1 MILLESIRL
10 ALSSIWAHKTRS
22 SLTMLGLI
30 IGITAVVML
39 MSLGEGVK
47 NDVKKT
53 VQGLGSNIAFVISGN
68 IKIDGSGGASGG
80 ISNPANL
87 ISGDILKRADVDEIK
102 KLQGVQTA
110 AAMTLVPGNV
120 KKGNLL
126 ATGTVAGVDVDF
138 KEVLTGLNLE
148 KGKFLDNAESGKNV
162 LIIGSSV
169 KKTLFGDSDAL
180 GQKINVGKEEFEII
194 GYLSQPKSSGAL
206 GGSELDSLVLMPFD
220 TAKKFND
227 NQDKILRIGV
237 KIDNDF
243 DTKTVVKSI
252 EDNMLLRHSKDDFSV
267 FTQEDILNSLS
278 TILNMLTL
286 FISAIAAIS
295 LVVGGVGIMNIMLVS
310 VTERTR
316 EIGLRKAIGATDAA
330 ILLQFLIES
339 IIISLLG
346 GAISLVVVQI
356 GNEFV
361 KKYAGITPEITTFAW
376 VLAIGVSVLVG
387 IIFGLAPAIR
397 ASRKN
402 PIEALR
408 YE

>member
-1 MILLESIRL
+1 MLIIESIKL

-22 SLTMLGLI
+22 VLTMLGLI

-53 VQGLGSNIAFVISGN
+53 VGGLGTNIAFVLSGN
-68 IKIDGSGGASGG
+68 IKIDGSGGAGGG

-87 ISGDILKRADVDEIK
+87 ISGDILKRTDVDEIK
-102 KLQGVQTA
+102 KLQGVKTA

-120 KKGNLL
+120 KKGNTL
-126 ATGTVAGVDVDF
+126 ASATVAGVDVDF

-148 KGKFLDNAESGKNV
+148 NGRFLDNSDNSKNV
-162 LIIGSSV
+162 IIIGSSV
-169 KKTLFGDSDAL
+169 KNTLFGSSEAL
-180 GQKINVGKEEFEII
+180 GQKINVGKEEFEVT
-194 GYLSQPKSSGAL
+194 GYLSKPKSSGAL
-206 GGSELDSLVLMPFD
+206 GGSELDSLALMPFD

-237 KIDNDF
+237 KISDNF
-243 DTKTVVKSI
+243 DTKTIVKSI

-361 KKYAGITPEITTFAW
+361 KKYAGITPQITTFAW

-387 IIFGLAPAIR
+387 IVFGLAPAIR

>member
-1 MILLESIRL
+1 MIVIESIKL
-10 ALSSIWAHKTRS
+10 ALSSIWAHKARS
-22 SLTMLGLI
+22 LLTMLGLI

-53 VQGLGSNIAFVISGN
+53 VGGLGTNIAFVLSGN
-68 IKIDGSGGASGG
+68 IKIDGSGGTGGG

-102 KLQGVQTA
+102 KLSGVQTA
-110 AAMTLVPGNV
+110 AAMTLVSGNI
-120 KKGNLL
+120 KKGDTL
-126 ATGTVAGVDVDF
+126 ATGTVAGVDIDF
-138 KEVLTGLNLE
+138 KEVLTGLDLE
-148 KGKFLDNAESGKNV
+148 KGRFLDSIDSGENV

-169 KKTLFGDSDAL
+169 KKTLFGDSDVL
-180 GQKINVGKEEFEII
+180 GQKISIGKEEFEII

-206 GGSELDSLVLMPFD
+206 GGNELDSLVLMPFD
-220 TAKKFND
+220 TAKKFNN

-237 KIDNDF
+237 KVADGY

-252 EDNMLLRHSKDDFSV
+252 ENNMLLRHSKDDFSV

-316 EIGLRKAIGATDAA
+316 EIGLRKAIGATDSA

-361 KKYAGITPEITTFAW
+361 KKYAGITPEITPFAW
-376 VLAIGVSVLVG
+376 ILAIGVSVLVG
-387 IIFGLAPAIR
+387 VVFGLAPAVR

>member
-1 MILLESIRL
+1 MIIIESIKL
-10 ALSSIWAHKTRS
+10 ALTSIWAHKARS
-22 SLTMLGLI
+22 GLTMLGLI

-53 VQGLGSNIAFVISGN
+53 VSGLGTNIAFVISGN
-68 IKIDGSGGASGG
+68 IDMTGSSGASGG
-80 ISNPANL
+80 VSNPANL
-87 ISGDILKRADVDEIK
+87 MSGDILKRADVNEIRK
-102 KLQGVQTA
+102 ISGVKTA
-110 AAMTLVPGNV
+110 GAMTLVPGNV
-120 KKGNLL
+120 KKGDIL
-126 ATGTVAGVDVDF
+126 AIATVVGVDPVMQ
-138 KEVLTGLNLE
+138 EVMTGINME
-148 KGKFLDNAESGKNV
+148 SGRFTNENDSGKNV
-162 LIIGSSV
+162 LVIGSSV
-169 KKTLFGDSDAL
+169 KKMLFGNADPL
-180 GQKINVGKEEFEII
+180 GQKININKEEMEII
-194 GYLSQPKSSGAL
+194 GYLAQPKSSGVL
-206 GGSELDSLVLMPFD
+206 GSNELDSLVIMPFD
-220 TAKKFND
+220 TAKKFNK
-227 NQDKILRIGV
+227 NEEKIFRIGV
-237 KIDNDF
+237 KIDDNY
-243 DTKTVVKSI
+243 DTKEVIKAI
-252 EDNMLLRHSKDDFSV
+252 KDNMLLRHSKDDFSV

-356 GNEFV
+356 GNELV
-361 KKYAGITPEITTFAW
+361 KKYVDIQPQITPFAW
-376 VLAIGVSVLVG
+376 ILAIGVSVLVG
-387 IIFGLAPAIR
+387 VIFGLAPAVR

-402 PIEALR
+402 PLEALR

>member
-1 MILLESIRL
+1 MIIIESIKL
-10 ALSSIWAHKTRS
+10 ALSSIWAHKARS
-22 SLTMLGLI
+22 GLTMLGLI

-53 VQGLGSNIAFVISGN
+53 VGGLGTNIAFVISGN
-68 IKIDGSGGASGG
+68 IDMTGSSGANGGV
-80 ISNPANL
+80 SNPANL
-87 ISGDILKRADVDEIK
+87 MSGDILKRADVDEIK
-102 KLQGVQTA
+102 KISGVKTA
-110 AAMTLVPGNV
+110 GAMTLVPGNV
-120 KKGNLL
+120 KKGDTL
-126 ATGTVAGVDVDF
+126 AIATVLGVDPVMQDVMTGIDLEEGRF
-138 KEVLTGLNLE
+138 INKDDSNKDVL
-148 KGKFLDNAESGKNV
+148 V
-162 LIIGSSV
+162 IGPSV
-169 KKTLFGDSDAL
+169 KKMLFGDDNPL
-180 GQKINVGKEEFEII
+180 GQKINIGKVEMEII
-194 GYLSQPKSSGAL
+194 GYLAQSKNSGAL
-206 GGSELDSLVLMPFD
+206 GSSELDSLVIMPYD
-220 TAKKFND
+220 TAIKFNN
-227 NQDKILRIGV
+227 NQEKIFRIGV
-237 KIDNDF
+237 KVDDEF
-243 DTKTVVKSI
+243 DTKEVVSKI
-252 EDNMLLRHSKDDFSV
+252 KENMLLRHSKDDFSV

-346 GAISLVVVQI
+346 GAISLIVVRI

-361 KKYAGITPEITTFAW
+361 KKYADITPEITPFAW
-376 VLAIGVSVLVG
+376 LLAIGVSVLVG

-397 ASRKN
+397 ASKKN